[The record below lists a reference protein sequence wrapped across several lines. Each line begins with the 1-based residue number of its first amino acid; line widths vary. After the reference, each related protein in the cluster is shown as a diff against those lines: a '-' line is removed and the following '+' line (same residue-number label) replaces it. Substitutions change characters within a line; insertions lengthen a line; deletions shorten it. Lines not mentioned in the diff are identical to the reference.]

1 MGTRGETLAKQFEA
15 KVQEALAVVEQLSDV
30 DWKKVTAAEHW
41 PVGVTAHHLA
51 NAFEIVPGVVTAIVS
66 RDPRGGFTRA
76 MLDQGN
82 AHHAQE
88 HAHCT
93 KAETVALLKKG
104 GAAAAATIRVLT
116 DDQLSKRAPVFTDA
130 PPMTAEQLI
139 QGALIHHVDEHIG
152 SIRKTVVTEGH
163 AAAARR
169 YRGPDACC
177 GTLPF
182 KVHLPSAVHGRR
194 VSGGRS
200 CQRVWKQRSSGDQP
214 RHRAWLTGLA
224 NVARIG

>member
-30 DWKKVTAAEHW
+30 DWKQVTAAEHW

-51 NAFEIVPGVVTAIVS
+51 NAFEIVPGVVTAMVS
-66 RDPRGGFTRA
+66 GPPRGGFTRA

-116 DDQLSKRAPVFTDA
+116 DDQLSKSAPVFTDA

-152 SIRKTVVTEGH
+152 SIRKTVGH
-163 AAAARR
+163 
-169 YRGPDACC
+169 
-177 GTLPF
+177 
-182 KVHLPSAVHGRR
+182 
-194 VSGGRS
+194 
-200 CQRVWKQRSSGDQP
+200 
-214 RHRAWLTGLA
+214 
-224 NVARIG
+224 